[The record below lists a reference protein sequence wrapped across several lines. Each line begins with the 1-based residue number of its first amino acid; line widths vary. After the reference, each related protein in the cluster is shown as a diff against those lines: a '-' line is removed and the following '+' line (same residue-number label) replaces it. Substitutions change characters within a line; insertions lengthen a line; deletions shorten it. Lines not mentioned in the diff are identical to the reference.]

1 MVRLLAKVLKILA
14 SETEPGQ
21 IGLAASFAVVAGL
34 TPLFSLHN
42 ILVLFLVLVLRV
54 NLLTFILGT
63 VLFAAVGSLLETVCS
78 WLGLALLTAQ
88 PLERL
93 WTRLYQSPL
102 WRLEDFNNSVVMG
115 SLAISFVFFLPV
127 GLLTTSLIRRHRER
141 LLARVRLMRP
151 TQILRGSR
159 FHSAYQAVSGWGR

>member
-21 IGLAASFAVVAGL
+21 IGLAASFAVVAGV

-63 VLFAAVGSLLETVCS
+63 VLFAAVGSLLEPVCS

-93 WTRLYQSPL
+93 WTGLYQSPL
-102 WRLEDFNNSVVMG
+102 WRLEGFNNSVVMG
-115 SLAISFVFFLPV
+115 SLAISLVVFLPV
-127 GLLTTSLIRRHRER
+127 TLLTASLIRRHGDR
-141 LLARVRLMRP
+141 LLARLRLTRLL
-151 TQILRGSR
+151 QILTASR